1 MIAQIFK
8 AKQLVWAIAGSS
20 LQSKAARVLI
30 LKSKYF
36 FKALFWFMIKV
47 LDFRS

>member
-8 AKQLVWAIAGSS
+8 AKQLVWSIAGSS
-20 LQSKAARVLI
+20 LQSKAATVLI

-36 FKALFWFMIKV
+36 FQNLILVNDK
-47 LDFRS
+47 SS